1 MAAPR
6 PGCER
11 LGSRGPVALPAMVA
25 ITGPGLLGRGSE
37 REALDW
43 LLANVR
49 GGQSALLV
57 IQGEAGIGKSALLE
71 YAASQASG
79 FHLVQVTGAEA
90 EMELPFAGI
99 HQLCGSVLG
108 QIDVLPQPHRDALN
122 VALGVAAGDVPERF
136 LVGLAVL

>member
-1 MAAPR
+1 MAATR
-6 PGCER
+6 ASGFLDR
-11 LGSRGPVALPAMVA
+11 A
-25 ITGPGLLGRGSE
+25 SE
-37 REALDW
+37 REALDR

-57 IQGEAGIGKSALLE
+57 IRGEAGIGKSALLE

-90 EMELPFAGI
+90 KMELPFAGI

-108 QIDVLPQPHRDALN
+108 QIDVLPQPQRDALN
-122 VALGVAAGDVPERF
+122 
-136 LVGLAVL
+136 